1 MRMREIPQLRCKS
14 GTALVLSG
22 GATKA
27 FYFHLGVLKVLGIE
41 GVSSIV
47 GTSAGAV
54 MGSFIASGIDL
65 DTLENAIHQKQVY
78 LPRFDTWMRTMTSN
92 MLFRPQYSD
101 VLRQTLATG
110 WSGFRFVLSLP
121 TLFNRDMLAEL
132 IDSLLHS
139 QSHVAAF
146 FDEGALEKLVEAA
159 LPSSN
164 FADTE
169 IDLYVTATALD
180 RSQRA
185 VFNAYYDFED
195 DHNLFM
201 TGIPIHT
208 AVRASS
214 AIPGMF
220 EPVRI
225 AGRYFI
231 DGEFKQTLSADVGIQ
246 VADRIIISHTYQP
259 LQLKTGTVRDLGWVN
274 ILKQSTFMMLRE
286 RIATWHEIYEREHPE
301 KEIFWI
307 EPDADDL
314 EFFLA
319 PEFSFRPEIQKMLI
333 QTGERAALRA
343 LETTRV
349 KK

>member
-1 MRMREIPQLRCKS
+1 MRELPLLQRKP

-27 FYFHLGVLKVLGIE
+27 FYFHLGVLKVLGIDD
-41 GVSSIV
+41 VSSIV

-54 MGSFIASGIDL
+54 IGAFVASGIDL
-65 DTLENAIHQKQVY
+65 HTLESAIHQKQVY
-78 LPRFDTWMRTMTSN
+78 LPRFDTWMRTMTSD
-92 MLFRPQYSD
+92 MLFRPQYGD
-101 VLRQTLATG
+101 VLRQVLATG
-110 WSGFRFVLSLP
+110 WSGFRFALSLP
-121 TLFNRDMLAEL
+121 RLFNKDMLAEL
-132 IDSLLHS
+132 IDSILHS
-139 QSHVAAF
+139 QSHVSAF
-146 FDEGALEKLVEAA
+146 FDEGALEKLVQAS

-164 FADTE
+164 FADAE
-169 IDLYVTATALD
+169 IDLYITATALD

-185 VFNAYYDFED
+185 VFNARYDFED

-201 TGIPIHT
+201 TGVPIHT

-246 VADRIIISHTYQP
+246 VADRVVISHTYQP
-259 LQLKTGTVRDLGWVN
+259 LQLKTGSVRDLGWVN
-274 ILKQSTFMMLRE
+274 ILKQSTFMVLRE
-286 RIATWHEIYEREHPE
+286 RIATWHEIYEREHPD
-301 KEIFWI
+301 KKILWI
-307 EPDADDL
+307 EPDVDDV

-319 PEFSFRPEIQKMLI
+319 PEFSFRPEIQTMLI

-343 LETTRV
+343 LEQVSVRERN
-349 KK
+349 